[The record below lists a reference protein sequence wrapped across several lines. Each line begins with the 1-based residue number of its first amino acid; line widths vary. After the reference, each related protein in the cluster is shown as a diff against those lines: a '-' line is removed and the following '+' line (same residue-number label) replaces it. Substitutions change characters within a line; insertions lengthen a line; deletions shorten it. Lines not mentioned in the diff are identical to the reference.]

1 MTNIGA
7 RISALRVEKGISLS
21 ELARTSGISKSL
33 LHRIENLPGSNP
45 ELDTLKKIARAL
57 ECTVGDV
64 LGNEVVVNARQLP
77 AVHPNWLTSLTSR
90 LREMGREPDQ
100 DFLEAL
106 YVLQNRKGQ
115 TKTNDDDWL
124 YLYQTLERSFP
135 NAGLDTK

>member
-33 LHRIENLPGSNP
+33 LHRIENQPGSNP
-45 ELDTLKKIARAL
+45 ELETLKKIARAL
-57 ECTVGDV
+57 ESTVGDL

-77 AVHPNWLTSLTSR
+77 SVHPGWLSSLTAR

-115 TKTNDDDWL
+115 TRSNDDWL

-135 NAGLDTK
+135 K